1 MEEDGITNLTQ
12 TNKQP
17 AGDIQTQLTSEQP
30 QKVLWNPTKVVP
42 ADDGEA
48 MPSPLENQTFQR
60 NPNIV
65 QQQSSPNAPIQPKS
79 PVQQSPALDTPAI
92 EVIAVSDVY
101 VDGFTVAHGGIV
113 ICKKTLE
120 TCSDDDCGKTFES
133 FSFSSP
139 DDDGTSGLSFQPE
152 EVMKIFMYPEKEIFG
167 ILFSPKCEYK
177 YMILDMN
184 LAFPQDDFS
193 YFKDKFFQM
202 FVNKVTSVT
211 TLRNQKEA
219 KKYVTS
225 NFTRGIEVWRMVFG
239 KKARLL
245 RIWGTKPIHPT
256 FEFFRPY
263 LRCYTNFVKENP
275 VKRDGKKILRKIDDF
290 PKFLKLYSGSFS
302 LLQPLLFS
310 FLVQHTCRN
319 TGCKKFSYLKC
330 QACRGI
336 YYCGKD
342 CQVANWNSHREHCQ
356 EIQDIRAKVEL
367 VPNLLETEAQST
379 QGNEP
384 ISFEAFFGEIS
395 YKMFEAAY
403 DSLKT
408 PDLSFLFRK
417 DSILASRDVAQLVR
431 RRGIKSQKLKSLEK
445 QIFKAFGE
453 KWDFQKLNHM
463 FSIMPKP

>member
-30 QKVLWNPTKVVP
+30 QKVFWNLTKVVP
-42 ADDGEA
+42 PDDGDA
-48 MPSPLENQTFQR
+48 MPSPLENQVFQR

-65 QQQSSPNAPIQPKS
+65 QQQSSPNAPIQPKP

-152 EVMKIFMYPEKEIFG
+152 EVKKIFMYPEKEIFG
-167 ILFSPKCEYK
+167 ILFSPKCEHK
-177 YMILDMN
+177 SMILDMN

-225 NFTRGIEVWRMVFG
+225 NFTRGIEVWRMAFG

-275 VKRDGKKILRKIDDF
+275 VKRDGKKILRKIDDL

-336 YYCGKD
+336 YYCGKK
-342 CQVANWNSHREHCQ
+342 CQVEDWNSHREHCQ
-356 EIQDIRAKVEL
+356 EIQDIRAKVQL
-367 VPNLLETEAQST
+367 VPNMLTN
-379 QGNEP
+379 GNGM
-384 ISFEAFFGEIS
+384 ISFEAFFSEIS
-395 YKMFEAAY
+395 YKMFEAVY

-408 PDLSFLFRK
+408 PDFSFLFGK
-417 DSILASRDVAQLVR
+417 DSILASRDASQLVR
-431 RRGIKSQKLKSLEK
+431 RRGIKSRTLKTLKK
-445 QIFKAFGE
+445 QVSKAFGE
-453 KWDFQKLNHM
+453 KWDSQKLTDM
-463 FSIMPKP
+463 LSAMPKI